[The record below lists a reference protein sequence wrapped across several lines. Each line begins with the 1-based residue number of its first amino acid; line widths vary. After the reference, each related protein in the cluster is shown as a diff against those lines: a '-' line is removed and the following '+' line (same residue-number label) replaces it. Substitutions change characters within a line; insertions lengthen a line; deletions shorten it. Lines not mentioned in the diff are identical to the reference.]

1 MACLI
6 AEISKCCVAPRNLL
20 AKFYQSSDWIQL
32 KLLDSIIAAMKLWSE
47 VVREIANKR
56 RSTVLK
62 NDIPNG
68 GISPEKISNFFKK
81 EMKGLFGASFPV
93 AIFPNP
99 QLPMFNP

>member
-47 VVREIANKR
+47 VLREIANKR

-62 NDIPNG
+62 MTYPMA
-68 GISPEKISNFFKK
+68 EFLLRKYQ
-81 EMKGLFGASFPV
+81 
-93 AIFPNP
+93 IFSKRK
-99 QLPMFNP
+99 